1 MYVFV
6 WSAVLTLSKFLCRF
20 GDEMSDCFPYRAKA
34 MFAFEEIDGVDVCFF
49 GMHVQ
54 EYGSNCPMPNTRWV
68 KLTFL
73 WTECMIMWTVRISI
87 FSVCNA
93 DCRIG
98 VIVLSSL
105 VIRIRQSCD
114 HVFVCVDCLLTL
126 LDHVIRMCE
135 LSAHTI
141 RSCHSSVLIVC
152 SQNQIM
158 SFECVLSADIV
169 RPCGHSENIIF
180 KILFY
185 CSSSSFTLRF
195 PRSWLR

>member
-87 FSVCNA
+87 FSDCNA

-135 LSAHTI
+135 LSAHKI
-141 RSCHSSVLIVC
+141 RSCHLSVCCLLTLLDHV
-152 SQNQIM
+152 
-158 SFECVLSADIV
+158 VIV
-169 RPCGHSENIIF
+169 RI
-180 KILFY
+180 
-185 CSSSSFTLRF
+185 SFLRF
-195 PRSWLR
+195 YFIVVLPHSHSDSHDHGSDKCFIMPIL